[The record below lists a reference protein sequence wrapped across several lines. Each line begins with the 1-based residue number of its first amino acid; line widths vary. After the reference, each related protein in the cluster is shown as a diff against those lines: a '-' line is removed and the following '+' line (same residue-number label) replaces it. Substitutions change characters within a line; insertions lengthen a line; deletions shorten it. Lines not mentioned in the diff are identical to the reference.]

1 MIFHILLLFVVVD
14 IILHSSS
21 PYASHDG
28 DGVGLLIVRCFDFS
42 RCSSIG
48 RTKLAMGRSLCVPE
62 TKSPEQKTKK
72 QTAINDQSA
81 QNAVNSD
88 RTKCDWFAHFG
99 VCKEEEEKIE
109 IRTNL

>member
-62 TKSPEQKTKK
+62 TKSPEQKNKK
-72 QTAINDQSA
+72 TAINDQSA

-88 RTKCDWFAHFG
+88 GIKCDWFAHFG
-99 VCKEEEEKIE
+99 ESKEKEEKIE
-109 IRTNL
+109 IQTNL